1 MQAGTLRARVAV
13 QEPLE
18 ARDDIGGVQQVWLTV
33 AEVWAGIEPLRAK
46 ELFEAQSIEARLSHR
61 ITLRAYRGLQTRWRL
76 MEIATGRVFQIYSTR
91 DLHERH
97 RTTEVL
103 AMELIA

>member
-1 MQAGTLRARVAV
+1 MQAGTLRSRVALQAPV
-13 QEPLE
+13 E
-18 ARDDIGGVQQVWLTV
+18 ARDDIGGVHQDWQTV
-33 AEVWAGIEPLRAK
+33 IDVWAGIEPLRAK

-61 ITLRAYRGLQTRWRL
+61 LTLRAYAALEARWRIL
-76 MEIATGRVFQIYSTR
+76 EMSTGRVFQVYSVR

-103 AMELIA
+103 AMEIIA